1 VPIQSTITG
10 SLANKRGSLSIGN
23 VIDAMKASLASSA
36 PWMDPIGQLARNTGR
51 ALQQIEHSIHLLE
64 NAARDSGGSLDGLSI
79 TNPAGAEIISL
90 DARGWIQIKDASGLE
105 VAWLGEQ
112 ADIPPLA
119 ISAATNASPTVVTI
133 NAHGFVDGDTVFI
146 QGCLGNTAPNGFRI
160 VTAVTTNTFELLDLA
175 TLAAINGNG
184 GYTGGGTAQRFY
196 GGLLTTTIAVGP
208 SFSDYRL
215 RAFADGTLRIRN
227 ANIELSVTSGTT
239 TNSII
244 INPTDASIQVISVDT
259 VTGGSEVL
267 LTNGIIVLNQV
278 DTSGAP
284 DADGSTATITAH
296 KYESIYTG
304 LNSIQASSVI
314 EIDGYTA
321 ATAFGPLVYLVQHR
335 GSPLS
340 PSDTQSG
347 DTLGG
352 IVASG
357 SRAGSGTY
365 DTGIRAVATENHAVG
380 AHGTKLVF
388 ETTPIGSAT
397 AATQASLNEFGFN
410 VVGVYGVGG
419 VQVVGPQLAAV
430 TSPTIATT
438 TITQTAGITYT
449 GNEQAMLGNLKT
461 AVNQL
466 NVDVANLK
474 STIDTLISRL
484 QTHGL
489 TA

>member
-1 VPIQSTITG
+1 MIAQ
-10 SLANKRGSLSIGN
+10 LRQNLQ
-23 VIDAMKASLASSA
+23 SSA
-36 PWMDPIGQLARNTGR
+36 PWMDPIGQLAQQTAR
-51 ALQQIEHSIHLLE
+51 ALQQIEHSVHLIE
-64 NAARDSGGSLDGLSI
+64 NATRDSGGSLDGLSI

-90 DARGWIQIKDASGLE
+90 DARGWIQIKDASGME

-119 ISAATNASPTVVTI
+119 ISAATNASPVVVTI

-146 QGCLGNTAPNGFRI
+146 VGATGNTAINGFRI
-160 VTAVTTNTFELLDLA
+160 VEGVTTNTFTMTDLV

-184 GYTGGGTAQRFY
+184 SFAGSATAQRY
-196 GGLLTTTIAVGP
+196 YAGLLTQTIGIGP
-208 SFSDYRL
+208 SFADYRL

-227 ANIELSVTSGTT
+227 ANIELSETTGTV

-244 INPTDASIQVISVDT
+244 INPEDASIQVIAVDS

-267 LTNGIIVLNQV
+267 LTNGIIILNQV

-284 DADGSTATITAH
+284 DANGSAASITAH
-296 KYESIYTG
+296 KYESVYTA

-321 ATAFGPLVYLVQHR
+321 ATAFGPLIYLVQHR
-335 GSPLS
+335 GSPLA
-340 PSDTQSG
+340 PSDTQNG

-352 IVASG
+352 ILASG

-365 DTGIRAVATENHAVG
+365 DTGIRALALENHAVG
-380 AHGTKLVF
+380 AHGTRLVF

-397 AATQASLNEFGFN
+397 AAIQASLNDVGFN
-410 VVGVYGVGG
+410 ILGIYAVAGT
-419 VQVVGPQLAAV
+419 QVVGPRLTGVSAP
-430 TSPTIATT
+430 SISTT
-438 TITQTAGITYT
+438 TVTQTAAGTY
-449 GNEQAMLGNLKT
+449 GANEQAMLGSLKA

-466 NVDVANLK
+466 NTDVANLATAVN
-474 STIDTLISRL
+474 TIISRL

-489 TA
+489 IA